1 MNQGNRGQIEPLSE
15 MAPSGKTQFLDI
27 DPKVAAYSTYIPIP
41 PLNLI
46 LAGIWYAME
55 PNNTYAKFHATQSLI
70 FSGAFFALYFAGTL
84 LGGILH
90 FIPFIGALIGGVFF
104 GILNLVALAYLVVS
118 VICMIKVYNGQPV
131 QLPYVTE
138 IAEKHSR
145 GV

>member
-1 MNQGNRGQIEPLSE
+1 MNQSNRGQMEPLSE

-46 LAGIWYAME
+46 LSGVWFAME

-70 FSGAFFALYFAGTL
+70 FSGAFFVLYLAGTF

-90 FIPFIGALIGGVFF
+90 FIPFIGGLIGGIFY

-118 VICMIKVYNGQPV
+118 VICMIKVHNGQPV
-131 QLPYVTE
+131 HLPYITDL
-138 IAEKHSR
+138 AEKYSK

>member
-1 MNQGNRGQIEPLSE
+1 VNQGNRGQMEPLSE
-15 MAPSGKTQFLDI
+15 MAPSGKTQFLEI

-46 LAGIWYAME
+46 LAGIWFAME

-70 FSGAFFALYFAGTL
+70 FSGAFFVLYMGGIF

-90 FIPFIGALIGGVFF
+90 FIPFIGGLLGGVFY
-104 GILNLVALAYLVVS
+104 GLLNLVALAYLVFS

-131 QLPYVTE
+131 NLPYVTE
-138 IAEKHSR
+138 IAEKYSR
-145 GV
+145 GL